1 MSKPK
6 IQLLAVSGRVIS
18 KTPQVLER
26 IYLRYANEVSEV
38 YKVMSIR
45 NSLSIEISNLMMKGG
60 ENLSSS

>member
-18 KTPQVLER
+18 KTLQVLER

-38 YKVMSIR
+38 FKVMSIR